1 MIGQYPLGGITWHY
15 LQYVLGL
22 QKLGHDVYYIED
34 TGQWPYN
41 PIEDG
46 TGPTCDYNVKYLARV
61 MERFGLDNRWA
72 YQFVW
77 GAKWFG
83 MSDAERTA
91 IVNTADLILNV
102 SGSLQKAHRY
112 QRQGILA
119 YIDTDPVFTQVK
131 LAKGQTDIAQHV
143 GDHSVHFTY
152 GEDLPSSNVPSTS
165 YDWLPTRQPIV
176 LEEWDPSTT
185 RRETFA
191 IIMNWTSFKPLEYE
205 GQLYGQK
212 DVEFKT
218 FLDLPAK
225 VTPTVL
231 EIAVSSG
238 KTARTPY
245 DLLRHRGW
253 RVVDPAVVCPNFDA
267 YRTYIETSKAEWS
280 AAKGGYVLG
289 QSGWFSE

>member
-1 MIGQYPLGGITWHY
+1 
-15 LQYVLGL
+15 
-22 QKLGHDVYYIED
+22 
-34 TGQWPYN
+34 
-41 PIEDG
+41 
-46 TGPTCDYNVKYLARV
+46 
-61 MERFGLDNRWA
+61 
-72 YQFVW
+72 
-77 GAKWFG
+77 
-83 MSDAERTA
+83 
-91 IVNTADLILNV
+91 
-102 SGSLQKAHRY
+102 
-112 QRQGILA
+112 
-119 YIDTDPVFTQVK
+119 
-131 LAKGQTDIAQHV
+131 
-143 GDHSVHFTY
+143 
-152 GEDLPSSNVPSTS
+152 
-165 YDWLPTRQPIV
+165 
-176 LEEWDPSTT
+176 
-185 RRETFA
+185 
-191 IIMNWTSFKPLEYE
+191 MNWTSFNPLEYE

-289 QSGWFSE
+289 QSGWFSERSACYLASGRPVVLQDTGFTHVIPSQAGLLGFGDLDGAVDAIRAIEENYDDHSDAARSLAETYFASDRVLTELVEKATRA